1 VRTLRRPWCA
11 ALVGLILVSP
21 GHATAELLLPPGF
34 TAEVYVTG
42 DGFAPDAWRGRR
54 GVPSATTL
62 AVDHAGT
69 LYLARTG
76 RRYNDVIRITGGFD
90 RFVDQP

>member
-1 VRTLRRPWCA
+1 VGRPAPAARPARIIQEAAGRDATRPVARARGLSGLASRTRAGLQQLLGHTLDVRGLNE
-11 ALVGLILVSP
+11 ALVRL
-21 GHATAELLLPPGF
+21 H
-34 TAEVYVTG
+34 
-42 DGFAPDAWRGRR
+42 
-54 GVPSATTL
+54 
-62 AVDHAGT
+62 HAGT

>member
-1 VRTLRRPWCA
+1 VRL
-11 ALVGLILVSP
+11 
-21 GHATAELLLPPGF
+21 H
-34 TAEVYVTG
+34 
-42 DGFAPDAWRGRR
+42 
-54 GVPSATTL
+54 
-62 AVDHAGT
+62 HAGT